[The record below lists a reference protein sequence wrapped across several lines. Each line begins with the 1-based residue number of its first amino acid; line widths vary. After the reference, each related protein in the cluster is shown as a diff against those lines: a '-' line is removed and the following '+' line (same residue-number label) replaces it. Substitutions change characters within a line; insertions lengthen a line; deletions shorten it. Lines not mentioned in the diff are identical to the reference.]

1 MKGRRNSMDNMLI
14 GPNARYRKNIIP
26 SPKNPSS
33 PTEDSPA
40 GHSPLITVKRLNTLN
55 KYDRVIMESED
66 ESRSSFATS
75 DSGTSSERKR
85 RKELCESNIFLMK
98 VIHGNVPNELLASRI
113 TSTDRENLSTLI
125 PTFGKESQA

>member
-14 GPNARYRKNIIP
+14 GPNAIP

-55 KYDRVIMESED
+55 K
-66 ESRSSFATS
+66 
-75 DSGTSSERKR
+75 
-85 RKELCESNIFLMK
+85 
-98 VIHGNVPNELLASRI
+98 
-113 TSTDRENLSTLI
+113 
-125 PTFGKESQA
+125 